1 MRKSCIYG
9 KSLLF
14 LSRAVLEKGPEIY
27 LNFYVEE
34 RYKGSFFFMN
44 MKMRS
49 SKRNSIKSKRQNIEN
64 FSYFLHDYVM
74 FDPCLLIHN
83 VKQEWVLKFR
93 VTHNSILFLF
103 FNQVN
108 TSHCHR
114 LIFFLPGRCTVIY
127 CDKIIN
133 KKNYDGFT
141 CIILTTGIGLI
152 YAKIN

>member
-1 MRKSCIYG
+1 MINIHKRWENHAFMERVFYF
-9 KSLLF
+9 F
-14 LSRAVLEKGPEIY
+14 LGPFWKKGR
-27 LNFYVEE
+27 
-34 RYKGSFFFMN
+34 RYTWIFMQWKGIKAHFFMN

-103 FNQVN
+103 FNQDN

-114 LIFFLPGRCTVIY
+114 LISFPWSLHC
-127 CDKIIN
+127 N
-133 KKNYDGFT
+133 
-141 CIILTTGIGLI
+141 LLQ
-152 YAKIN
+152 